1 MEMIKQIL
9 IGAILTETL
18 VEYIGMVFDKCVY
31 LTHLKCSLSLLIGV
45 IVAFSFGL
53 DIIPFLGLQT
63 HIPHIGVVMT
73 GILMSRGSNYLA
85 DFLKN
90 KVKKW

>member
-1 MEMIKQIL
+1 MLKQIL

-18 VEYIGMVFDKCVY
+18 VEYIGLIFGRY
-31 LTHLKCSLSLLIGV
+31 LFLSHLKCPISLIIG
-45 IVAFSFGL
+45 IITAFSFGL
-53 DIIPFLGLQT
+53 DIIPILGLQT

-73 GILMSRGSNYLA
+73 GVLMSRGSNYLA